1 MGHFRSIGYSRYHVR
16 HRSRTFFAV
25 IGISLGISDPVIA
38 QYIGFIL
45 HVITGM
51 AAGNVFGQI
60 SVFWSKVGIVK
71 EMIVGVALW
80 IVLFVPFATFGI
92 QPRLDTFASS
102 APNQFIYNIAGH
114 FNGLYPIII
123 GGSLV
128 FHLIYGMLTGYV
140 SGRMAELGTFI
151 KVKSNTIIK
160 P

>member
-1 MGHFRSIGYSRYHVR
+1 MGHFRSTGYSRYHVR

-60 SVFWSKVGIVK
+60 SVFWSKITPYSSKVGIVK
-71 EMIVGVALW
+71 GLIVGVALW

-128 FHLIYGMLTGYV
+128 FHLIYGYV
-140 SGRMAELGTFI
+140 DWLCLWKNGRVRDI
-151 KVKSNTIIK
+151 HKS
-160 P
+160 